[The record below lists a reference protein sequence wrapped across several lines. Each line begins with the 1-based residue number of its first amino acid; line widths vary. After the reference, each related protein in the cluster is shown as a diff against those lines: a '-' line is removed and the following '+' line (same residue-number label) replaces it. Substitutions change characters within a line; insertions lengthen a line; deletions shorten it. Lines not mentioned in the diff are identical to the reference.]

1 MSAHVEVLS
10 TDLRRTKIKVTP
22 GTYMVDV
29 LGEACQKFNLNS
41 DKYQLKH
48 KQKLIDLSG
57 PFRTSG
63 LVSGAKLELVQKS
76 KSAAVVSIALDVNG
90 QRYTKKLSSDMTLW
104 QVMRQFE
111 VAEKGLNLTGRGT
124 PKSSTGPQGT
134 SGQLYFE
141 APVVS
146 IMGREYTSMEDL
158 QKTLSQC
165 GINSGSIVLRVSFRE
180 TEKTL
185 YEAMQDIGQYLKE
198 VESDQPKTQADEP
211 SAPVTGSAPAIEEP
225 TEDLTLAAGPKPIKE
240 STLAEPELQTGSV
253 EGTKAAAPVAPA
265 PEPVPKTD
273 PMDIV
278 DEVVAPPAVPPRETT
293 TTVSEPSDPLM
304 PTGVFNAPSSTT
316 PIAARIEVHD
326 SVYEPTIA
334 HAQLRQQQLLQRAQ
348 NQRLKSDAELAADA
362 AEEAARLAKVTQVD
376 IKIRFPDQT
385 SAQWT
390 VAPEHTGAFL
400 YQAVKGVMTH
410 PDQPFRLILPGTH
423 PIVAVQDG
431 NKRLVSDYKLR
442 GRALLNLVW
451 DDAASQEARE
461 APFLKGSVASRAQE
475 VVVPDVSQE
484 EGEEEKDV
492 QAGQSSSSGQE
503 VKRKGDH
510 GLDSDA
516 VKKKLGKLF
525 KLPGRK

>member
-1 MSAHVEVLS
+1 MIKSARS
-10 TDLRRTKIKVTP
+10 
-22 GTYMVDV
+22 
-29 LGEACQKFNLNS
+29 
-41 DKYQLKH
+41 LKLTTAYRH

-90 QRYTKKLSSDMTLW
+90 QRYTKKLPSDMTLW
-104 QVMRQFE
+104 QIMRQFE
-111 VAEKGLNLTGRGT
+111 VAEQGLNLTGRGT

-141 APVVS
+141 APVVN

-165 GINSGSIVLRVSFRE
+165 GINSGSIVLRVSFRD
-180 TEKTL
+180 TDKTL
-185 YEAMQDIGQYLKE
+185 YEAMQDIAQYLKE
-198 VESDQPKTQADEP
+198 VEPNQPKPQAGQP
-211 SAPVTGSAPAIEEP
+211 SAPAAGSAPAIEEP
-225 TEDLTLAAGPKPIKE
+225 IDDLTLAAGPKPVKE
-240 STLAEPELQTGSV
+240 STLAEPELQVGSAEV
-253 EGTKAAAPVAPA
+253 AKAAAPAAPA

-278 DEVVAPPAVPPRETT
+278 DEVVTAPPVPSTETT
-293 TTVSEPSDPLM
+293 TTTSEPSDPLA

-316 PIAARIEVHD
+316 PLAARVQVDD

-348 NQRLKSDAELAADA
+348 NQRLKSDAELAADK
-362 AEEAARLAKVTQVD
+362 AEEAARLAKITQVD
-376 IKIRFPDQT
+376 IKVRFPDQT

-390 VAPEHTGAFL
+390 VSPEHTGAFL
-400 YQAVKGVMTH
+400 CQAVKGVMAH

-431 NKRLVSDYKLR
+431 KKRLVADYKLR

-451 DDAASQEARE
+451 EDAASEEARKS
-461 APFLKGSVASRAQE
+461 PFLKSSVASRAQE

-484 EGEEEKDV
+484 VGEDDKEV
-492 QAGQSSSSGQE
+492 QAGPSSSSGQE

>member
-1 MSAHVEVLS
+1 MSAHVEVVS
-10 TDLRRTKIKVTP
+10 TDLRRTKVKVTP
-22 GTYMVDV
+22 GTYLIDV

-63 LVSGAKLELVQKS
+63 LVPGAKLELVQKS
-76 KSAAVVSIALDVNG
+76 KSAAVVSIALGVNG

-111 VAEKGLNLTGRGT
+111 VAEPGLNLTGRGT

-141 APVVS
+141 APVVN

-165 GINSGSIVLRVSFRE
+165 GINSGNIVLRVSFRD
-180 TEKTL
+180 TDKTL

-198 VESDQPKTQADEP
+198 VEPDQPITQAGEP
-211 SAPVTGSAPAIEEP
+211 SAPATGSAPAIEEP
-225 TEDLTLAAGPKPIKE
+225 IEDLTLAAGPKPVKE
-240 STLAEPELQTGSV
+240 STLAEPELQVGSA
-253 EGTKAAAPVAPA
+253 EAATAAVPVTPA
-265 PEPVPKTD
+265 AEPVPKTD

-278 DEVVAPPAVPPRETT
+278 DEVVAAPPVPPTENTT
-293 TTVSEPSDPLM
+293 SEPSDPLA

-316 PIAARIEVHD
+316 PLAARVQVDD

-362 AEEAARLAKVTQVD
+362 AEEAARLAKITRVD
-376 IKIRFPDQT
+376 IKVRFPDQT

-390 VAPEHTGAFL
+390 VTPEHTGAFL
-400 YQAVKGVMTH
+400 YKAVKGVMAH

-431 NKRLVSDYKLR
+431 NKRLVADYKLR

-451 DDAASQEARE
+451 DDAASEEARKS
-461 APFLKGSVASRAQE
+461 PFLKGSVASRAQE
-475 VVVPDVSQE
+475 VVVPDVAQ
-484 EGEEEKDV
+484 EGEDEKEV
-492 QAGQSSSSGQE
+492 QAGPSSSSGQE

>member
-1 MSAHVEVLS
+1 MSAHVEVVS
-10 TDLRRTKIKVTP
+10 TDLRRTKVKVTP
-22 GTYMVDV
+22 GTYLVDV

-90 QRYTKKLSSDMTLW
+90 QRYTKKLSSDMMLW

-111 VAEKGLNLTGRGT
+111 VAEQGLNLTGRGT

-141 APVVS
+141 APVVN
-146 IMGREYTSMEDL
+146 IMGRDYTSMEDL

-165 GINSGSIVLRVSFRE
+165 GINSGSIVLRVSFRD
-180 TEKTL
+180 TDKTL
-185 YEAMQDIGQYLKE
+185 YDAMQDIGQYLKE
-198 VESDQPKTQADEP
+198 VEPSQPKTQTGEP
-211 SAPVTGSAPAIEEP
+211 SAPATGSAPAIEEP
-225 TEDLTLAAGPKPIKE
+225 IEDLTLAAGPKPVKE
-240 STLAEPELQTGSV
+240 STLAEPELQVGST
-253 EGTKAAAPVAPA
+253 EAAKAVAPVVPA
-265 PEPVPKTD
+265 PEPVAKTD

-278 DEVVAPPAVPPRETT
+278 DEVVPAPPVPPIGTT
-293 TTVSEPSDPLM
+293 TTIASEPSDPLE

-316 PIAARIEVHD
+316 PLAARVQVD
-326 SVYEPTIA
+326 DAVYEPTIA

-362 AEEAARLAKVTQVD
+362 AEEAARLAKITSVD
-376 IKIRFPDQT
+376 IKVRFPDQT

-390 VAPEHTGAFL
+390 VTPEQTGSFL
-400 YQAVKGVMTH
+400 YQAVKGVMAH

-431 NKRLVSDYKLR
+431 NKRLVADYKLR

-451 DDAASQEARE
+451 DDAASEEARKSS
-461 APFLKGSVASRAQE
+461 FLKGSVASRAQE
-475 VVVPDVSQE
+475 VVVPDVSQV
-484 EGEEEKDV
+484 EGEDDKEV
-492 QAGQSSSSGQE
+492 QAGPSSSGQE